1 MPENAR
7 ERLANRV
14 FGVVGALWLGGVATL
29 ALVAAPTLF
38 ALLDRPTAGRLAGQ
52 MFRIEAHAALAF
64 ALLLFVIER
73 VRLRRV
79 ARESGRARV
88 SADLLLVA
96 GALFCTVLGY
106 FGLQPMMEAAKA
118 GEPVR
123 LGFGALHG
131 LSTFFFAVKGLLLL
145 ALVWRRSGR

>member
-1 MPENAR
+1 MPEEAR
-7 ERLANRV
+7 ERLARRV
-14 FGVVGALWLGGVATL
+14 FGVIGALWLGGVVTL

-38 ALLDRPTAGRLAGQ
+38 ALLDRSTAGRVAGQ

-64 ALLLFVIER
+64 ALVLFVIER
-73 VRLRRV
+73 ARIRRL
-79 ARESGRARV
+79 AQETGTARV

>member
-1 MPENAR
+1 MPDPAR
-7 ERLANRV
+7 ERLAQRL
-14 FGVVGALWLGGVATL
+14 FGVVSALWLGAVATL

-38 ALLDRPTAGRLAGQ
+38 ALLDRPLAGSVAGQ

-64 ALLLFVIER
+64 AMLLFLIER
-73 VRLRRV
+73 VRMRRL
-79 ARESGRARV
+79 AQETGRARV
-88 SADLLLVA
+88 TVDLLLVA

-145 ALVWRRSGR
+145 VLVWRRAGG